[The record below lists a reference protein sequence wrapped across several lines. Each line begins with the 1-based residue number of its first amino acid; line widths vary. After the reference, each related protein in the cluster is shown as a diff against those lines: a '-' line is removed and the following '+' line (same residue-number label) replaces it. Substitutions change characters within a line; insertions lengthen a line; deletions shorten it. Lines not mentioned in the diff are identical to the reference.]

1 MLHARSLAFGLA
13 LLGCTA
19 VKADLVHRY
28 SFTSDASDSV
38 GGAHGTVVDAGAPT
52 AVFGGG
58 RLDLS
63 GNNGQGSNA
72 ITEDAYVN
80 LPNGIITSAVT
91 GGVPGQLTLEI
102 WAQSAV
108 NRNWAALFSAGTS
121 NSGEDTSTGGNA
133 SDYIQII
140 PQNGANQRIRTTT
153 HRMNVGA
160 EGFVDHTSPL
170 STTQAQ
176 HVVTVYDQSA
186 GLPGTVTLYV
196 DGALV
201 GSAPVAAGFNIGAM
215 PDVNNWLGRSQWN
228 DPIFDGIYDEV
239 RIYDSAL
246 GPGAVAT
253 NFALGPNVVPEPAGV
268 APLAIAGG
276 ALALRRRVRSRAE
289 RKS

>member
-1 MLHARSLAFGLA
+1 
-13 LLGCTA
+13 
-19 VKADLVHRY
+19 
-28 SFTSDASDSV
+28 
-38 GGAHGTVVDAGAPT
+38 
-52 AVFGGG
+52 
-58 RLDLS
+58 
-63 GNNGQGSNA
+63 
-72 ITEDAYVN
+72 
-80 LPNGIITSAVT
+80 
-91 GGVPGQLTLEI
+91 
-102 WAQSAV
+102 V
-108 NRNWAALFSAGTS
+108 NRNWAALLSAGTS

-160 EGFVDHTSPL
+160 EGFVDHTAPL